1 MIEKLPGIEA
11 LIDYGDLD
19 DDEVEEKDEINEKVA
34 TEGTETLDASSAED
48 PHDDDKNSHLLDE
61 EKRLREE
68 VKKSFQLAAQR
79 DLSCHV
85 RIDNFQRPLTL
96 RSLATWLEEKL
107 NVKVEESNLWVN
119 GIKTHCYVTF
129 QSTEESKL
137 CKEIIEG
144 LKFPA
149 TNPLSLVVNYTKLP
163 AKEASASPEA
173 ALKYQDWQ
181 TSLSQ
186 NVAGPI
192 TKRLGSK
199 NEKLSVQT
207 QGTAT
212 GPSSLGKR
220 KSIGQ
225 GGGIAGA
232 MFGVIRNTL
241 QNAAAASAQ
250 EQTKSPRID
259 RNTTPRGLVAMSEPP
274 LEIST
279 TPDTVTEPQIPPT
292 SVKNKKNRG
301 GKSKST
307 TKVDENRNGN
317 QKEPTLDDFFKK
329 TNATP
334 QLYWLPVPVEEVEKR
349 RQQKAK

>member
-1 MIEKLPGIEA
+1 VESEVKET
-11 LIDYGDLD
+11 IDVTSETNRENSNS
-19 DDEVEEKDEINEKVA
+19 DEPKI
-34 TEGTETLDASSAED
+34 D
-48 PHDDDKNSHLLDE
+48 PLDE

-68 VKKSFQLAAQR
+68 VKRSFQKAAQR
-79 DLSCHV
+79 DISCHV

-96 RSLATWLEEKL
+96 RSLVNWLDEKL
-107 NVKVEESNLWVN
+107 NVKVEESNIWVN
-119 GIKTHCYVTF
+119 SIKTHCYVTF

-149 TNPLSLVVNYTKLP
+149 TNPLSLIVNYSKLP
-163 AKEASASPEA
+163 AKEASGSSEA

-181 TSLSQ
+181 ASLSQ
-186 NVAGPI
+186 NVSGPI

-199 NEKLSVQT
+199 KEKLSVQT
-207 QGTAT
+207 EDTPT

-259 RNTTPRGLVAMSEPP
+259 RNTTPRGLTPGEPP
-274 LEIST
+274 LDVSPTVDAAT
-279 TPDTVTEPQIPPT
+279 TATTEPPTEPPPQT
-292 SVKNKKNRG
+292 ASGKNKRERKRG
-301 GKSKST
+301 GKSKPIMQASE
-307 TKVDENRNGN
+307 K
-317 QKEPTLDDFFKK
+317 QKELTLDDFFKK
-329 TNATP
+329 TVATP